1 MERRKTMQYKTFKDE
16 IRLSRLGMGVMRLP
30 ISDGN
35 EAEIDYEKAEKLIS
49 HCMEQGIN
57 YYDTAYIYHGGKS
70 EEFLGKVLA
79 KYPRDSFYVADKYNF
94 QAQPDYCKQFQEQL
108 VRLNMNRIDFY
119 LLHGLQDTFAEEMIG
134 NGCIS
139 YFDQMKKDGKIKYLG
154 FSFHGTAELLK
165 KLLKL
170 YSWDFVQ
177 IQFNYYDWY
186 FTDAKELY
194 EILEQAQIPVMV
206 MEPVHGGLLANL
218 TEKAA
223 NKLKSMNSNLSLA
236 SWAMRWVMEYDNIQ
250 VVLSGMSDDSQVYD
264 NIKTFSEAVPLTE
277 EEKRRIK
284 EAAEMQK
291 ATITV
296 PCTECRY
303 CTPNCPQGLDIPF
316 LLENYNKAKVG
327 GAWRIRHLKQIPEE
341 KSPAACIGCKA
352 CTKHCP
358 QGFEIPKYIK
368 ELDEMLRTL

>member
-1 MERRKTMQYKTFKDE
+1 MQYKTFKDE
-16 IRLSRLGMGVMRLP
+16 IQLSRLGMGVMRLP
-30 ISDGN
+30 ISEGN
-35 EAEIDYEKAEKLIS
+35 EAKIDYEKAEKLIS

-70 EEFLGKVLA
+70 EEFLGKALA

-108 VRLNMNRIDFY
+108 VRLNMDRIDFY

-170 YSWDFVQ
+170 YPWDFVQ

-223 NKLKSMNSNLSLA
+223 DKLKSMNSELSLA
-236 SWAMRWVMEYDNIQ
+236 SWAMRWVMGYDNIQ
-250 VVLSGMSDDSQVYD
+250 VVLSGMSDDIQVYD
-264 NIKTFSEAVPLTE
+264 NIKTFSEAVPLTD
-277 EEKRRIK
+277 EEKEQIK

-327 GAWRIRHLKQIPEE
+327 GVWRIRHLKQMPEE
-341 KSPAACIGCKA
+341 KSPAACIRCKA

-368 ELDEMLRTL
+368 ELDEMLSTL

>member
-1 MERRKTMQYKTFKDE
+1 MGFSAMKGKTFKDE
-16 IRLSRLGMGVMRLP
+16 IQLSRLGMGVMRLP
-30 ISDGN
+30 ILEGN
-35 EAEIDYEKAEKLIS
+35 EAKIDYEKAEQLIS

-70 EEFLGKVLA
+70 EEFLGKALA

-108 VRLNMNRIDFY
+108 VRLNMDRIDFY

-206 MEPVHGGLLANL
+206 MEPVHGGLLTNL

-223 NKLKSMNSNLSLA
+223 DKLKSMNSELSLA
-236 SWAMRWVMEYDNIQ
+236 SWAMRWVMGYDNIQ
-250 VVLSGMSDDSQVYD
+250 VVLSGMSDDIQVYD
-264 NIKTFSEAVPLTE
+264 NIKTFSEAVPLTD
-277 EEKRRIK
+277 EEKEQIK

-327 GAWRIRHLKQIPEE
+327 GVWRIRHLKQMPEE

-368 ELDEMLRTL
+368 ELDEMLSTL